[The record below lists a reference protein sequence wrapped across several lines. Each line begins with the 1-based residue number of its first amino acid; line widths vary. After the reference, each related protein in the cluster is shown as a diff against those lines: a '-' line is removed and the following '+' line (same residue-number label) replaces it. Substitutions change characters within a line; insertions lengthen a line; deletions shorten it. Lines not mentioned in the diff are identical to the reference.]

1 VNYLTFFDNAVAR
14 RFLKV
19 RLGLFVR
26 NTGALIIQSLLH
38 LCPEA
43 CIAFL
48 GTQSLRHAPIYP
60 RDQLGSALCNGVL
73 LALR

>member
-1 VNYLTFFDNAVAR
+1 VNYPCFLDNAVAR

-26 NTGALIIQSLLH
+26 NVGARIIQSLLY

-43 CIAFL
+43 FIVL
-48 GTQSLRHAPIYP
+48 LRTQSLCHAPLYP
-60 RDQLGSALCNGVL
+60 RDQLGSAPGNGHL